1 MTQTNQ
7 HHDRSHSLAQ
17 QFRVLERRQT
27 RLEDTQLTGREI
39 NSSFDHVYQE
49 IDTLEDQMNQI
60 VDAPAEK
67 LYQRLEARID
77 RLELK
82 IQQRFDELNRK
93 LELKTATSWDRTSRT
108 ND

>member
-7 HHDRSHSLAQ
+7 HHDRSHSLAR
-17 QFRVLERRQT
+17 QFRVLERRLT
-27 RLEDTQLTGREI
+27 RLEDTQLTGREV
-39 NSSFDHVYQE
+39 NSSFDHVYDE
-49 IDTLEDQMNQI
+49 IDALEDQMNQI

-82 IQQRFDELNRK
+82 IEQRFDELNRK
-93 LELKTATSWDRTSRT
+93 FELTIATSRDRTSRS

>member
-1 MTQTNQ
+1 MTQINQ
-7 HHDRSHSLAQ
+7 HHDRYHSLYL
-17 QFRVLERRQT
+17 QFRVLERRLT

>member
-1 MTQTNQ
+1 MIQINQ
-7 HHDRSHSLAQ
+7 HHERSHSLNR
-17 QFRVLERRQT
+17 FRVLERRLT

-49 IDTLEDQMNQI
+49 IDALEDQMNQV
-60 VDAPAEK
+60 VDTPAEK

-82 IQQRFDELNRK
+82 IEQRFDELNRK
-93 LELKTATSWDRTSRT
+93 FELKIATSRDRTSRS

>member
-1 MTQTNQ
+1 MIQINQ
-7 HHDRSHSLAQ
+7 HHDRSHSLAR
-17 QFRVLERRQT
+17 FRVLERRLT

-39 NSSFDHVYQE
+39 NSSFDHVYEE
-49 IDTLEDQMNQI
+49 IDTLEDRMNQI
-60 VDAPAEK
+60 VDTPAEK

-82 IQQRFDELNRK
+82 IEQRFDELNRK
-93 LELKTATSWDRTSRT
+93 LELTIATRDKTSRS

>member
-1 MTQTNQ
+1 MIQINQ
-7 HHDRSHSLAQ
+7 HHDRSHALDR
-17 QFRVLERRQT
+17 QFRVLERRLT

-39 NSSFDHVYQE
+39 NSSFDHVYGE
-49 IDTLEDQMNQI
+49 IDALEDQMNQI

-82 IQQRFDELNRK
+82 MEQRFDELNRK
-93 LELKTATSWDRTSRT
+93 FELTLVTSRDRTSRS